1 MGLMTRK
8 KKLGSFFKSVERDD
22 PELLKIIAKR
32 VKLETQKIE
41 NEQQIRIQNEAL
53 ENQIEN
59 QEQATLS
66 AS

>member
-1 MGLMTRK
+1 
-8 KKLGSFFKSVERDD
+8 
-22 PELLKIIAKR
+22 LLKIIAKR

-53 ENQIEN
+53 ENQVEN

-66 AS
+66 AN